1 MTESVDIKEAIA
13 DAIEV
18 VSKFVL
24 PLYVE
29 HRSRLM
35 LIGSGFFVET
45 RNKLALVTAAHVLNR
60 ISNSNP
66 LFVYRRPDELVQIT
80 GERFL
85 SHPEGI
91 DLGFVLTS
99 NFQLPWSDVSK
110 FACRIEYLHAQR
122 TPRTERLY
130 VIAGYPETK
139 NRLNPKNQTIKA
151 TIHAYYAHSI
161 PDREYKQYG
170 LDPTMHVALPLDL
183 KRGFDVSDRRVNFPK
198 PQGMSGSPIWELFDE
213 SEYADQPRTFPLV
226 AVGTTYK
233 DKILYGTDVG
243 QLLSK
248 LPVAL

>member
-1 MTESVDIKEAIA
+1 MDIKEAIA

-18 VSKFVL
+18 ISKYVL

-29 HRSRLM
+29 HRSRQM

-60 ISNSNP
+60 ISNANP
-66 LFVYRRPDELVQIT
+66 LFVYRRPNELVQIT
-80 GERFL
+80 GKRFL

-91 DLGFVLTS
+91 DLGFILTS
-99 NFQLPWSDVSK
+99 NFQLPWVDVSK

-122 TPRTERLY
+122 TPRSERLY

-161 PDREYKQYG
+161 PDHEYQQYG
-170 LDPTMHVALPLDL
+170 LDPNIHVAFPLDR
-183 KRGFDVSDRRVNFPK
+183 KRGFDASGRLVNFPK

-213 SEYADQPRTFPLV
+213 SEYAHPPRTFPLV

-233 DKILYGTDVG
+233 NKILYGTDVG
-243 QLLSK
+243 HLLSK
-248 LPVAL
+248 LLVAV